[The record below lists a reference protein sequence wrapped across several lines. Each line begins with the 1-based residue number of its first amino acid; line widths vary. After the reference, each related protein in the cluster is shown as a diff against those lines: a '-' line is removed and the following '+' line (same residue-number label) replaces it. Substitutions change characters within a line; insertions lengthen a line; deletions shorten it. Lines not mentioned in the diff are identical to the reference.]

1 MSPNLYRPMLIALT
15 TLCLSVTAE
24 ARSSAKPVD
33 YSGIYA
39 CKGEDAQEGPY
50 TGTVTLQRVPEHS
63 RPPYSAYTFTLEV
76 PGYGTY
82 PGHAALQ
89 GRHMAI
95 HFANTDPTPR
105 DFGTGLATFNRNRAG
120 QVTFTKFYYQPEFK
134 GGNHGL
140 ETCVRQTRLSAKP

>member
-1 MSPNLYRPMLIALT
+1 MPPALYRPMLLALA
-15 TLCLSVTAE
+15 TLFLSATAE
-24 ARSSAKPVD
+24 ARSSAKPID
-33 YSGIYA
+33 YSGVYA

-50 TGTVTLQRVPEHS
+50 TGTVTLQRVPAHS
-63 RPPYSAYTFTLEV
+63 RASYSAYTFTLEV
-76 PGYGTY
+76 PGYGAY
-82 PGHAALQ
+82 PGHGVLQ

-95 HFANTDPTPR
+95 YFANTDPTPR

-140 ETCVRQTRLSAKP
+140 ESCVRQPQLATSP